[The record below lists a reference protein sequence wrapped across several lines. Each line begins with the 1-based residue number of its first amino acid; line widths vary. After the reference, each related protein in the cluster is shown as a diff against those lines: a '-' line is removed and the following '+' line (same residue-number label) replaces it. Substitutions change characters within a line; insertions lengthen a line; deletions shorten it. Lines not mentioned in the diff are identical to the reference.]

1 MPDILV
7 DYYRRYP
14 QDYITFKGLTS
25 DPPLTVGRV
34 WFRSDLNQ
42 LRYSPDGVNIYVID
56 PAPVVDKSWSDITG
70 HYFSVPPNAQYWN
83 ALPTIQLDNPAS
95 GHKRSYE
102 STNTGYDYL
111 HGWLLKRNAM
121 LSSRLDITARIGAYH
136 GYDNTRAY
144 LAFAIL
150 DDNNL
155 DKKAVNTA
163 YPFLRLLWI
172 MSGLGYANGSYG
184 NPLSGYIVF
193 TDPPS
198 YSFSPANPGVWYN
211 LVTSIPNRRMHIM
224 YGYEDHWG
232 ENWSQWAS
240 LQKGVTNTNFRY
252 RVATKPPTPDVMLD
266 LTGDLPVDQ
275 AVIGKWDGEVRLWIK
290 KGDRG
295 FILPLGSNVE
305 VTDKI
310 KTYRSVSI
318 NMFEKIIRSG
328 KEPERTCSYIE
339 LTLKT
344 DRRERC
350 SHGGVW
356 RLILLSY
363 MDELID
369 IVLGDRGWD
378 GDKYGYYVNSFM

>member
-1 MPDILV
+1 MPDLEFYKILAGI
-7 DYYRRYP
+7 DYL
-14 QDYITFKGLTS
+14 TLNCLTS
-25 DPPLTVGRV
+25 DPPLAKGRI

-42 LRYSPDGVNIYVID
+42 LRYTPDGVTIYVID
-56 PAPVVDKSWSDITG
+56 PAPVVDKSWSDTTG
-70 HYFSVPPNAQYWN
+70 HYFNTNPAYQSWS
-83 ALPTIQLDNPAS
+83 ALPAIQLDNPAT
-95 GHKRSYE
+95 GHKRSFE
-102 STNTGYDYL
+102 DAQTGYTYT

-121 LSSRLDITARIGAYH
+121 LSTRLDVMAKIGAYH
-136 GYDNTRAY
+136 GYNATRAN
-144 LAFAIL
+144 LSFVIL

-155 DKKAVNTA
+155 DKKARNDS
-163 YPFLRLLWI
+163 YPWVKMGWT
-172 MSGLGYANGSYG
+172 MSSLGYSNGSYG
-184 NPLSGYIVF
+184 QPLSGYIVF
-193 TDPPS
+193 TSPPS
-198 YSFSPANPGVWYN
+198 YSFSPANPGVSYN
-211 LVTSIPNRRMHIM
+211 LITSIPNNRWYIL
-224 YGYEDHWG
+224 YGYDD
-232 ENWSQWAS
+232 NWSADWDQWAS
-240 LQKGVTNTNFRY
+240 LQRGVTNTNFRY

-275 AVIGKWDGEVRLWIK
+275 AVIGRWDGEVRLWIK